1 MTLDLLFPN
10 FETLIRTPE
19 DVARLNE
26 AILQLAVQ
34 GKLVPQDAA
43 DEPAGELLKRIRAEK
58 RRLVKEGKLQE
69 SKVSR
74 RIEPADMPYELPE
87 SWEWVR
93 LGDAGIINP
102 RNNANDDLLV
112 SFIPMTLIR
121 DGIGGGHT
129 AQEALWQDIKKGFT
143 HFAEGDVGVAKI
155 TPCFQNRKSTVF
167 RGLTNGIGAGT
178 TELHIFRPLV
188 GTVLPEYVLSFVQ
201 TPQFIQNG
209 KTSMTGTAGQ
219 QRVPRSYVEEALFPL
234 PPLAEQ
240 RRIVAKV
247 ESLFAQTRAL
257 EVKLRQAQELRHHL
271 VDAVLHSAFD

>member
-1 MTLDLLFPN
+1 MSLDLLFPN

-34 GKLVPQDAA
+34 GKLVPQDPA
-43 DEPAGELLKRIRAEK
+43 DEPASELLKRIRAEK
-58 RRLVKEGKLQE
+58 RRLVKEGKLPE
-69 SKVSR
+69 AKVSHR
-74 RIEPADMPYELPE
+74 TEPAAMPYELPE
-87 SWEWVR
+87 SWVWVR
-93 LGDAGIINP
+93 LDDAGIINP
-102 RNNANDDLLV
+102 RNNADDDLLV
-112 SFIPMTLIR
+112 SFIPMTLIH

-129 AQEALWQDIKKGFT
+129 AQEALWRDIKKGFT

-201 TPQFIQNG
+201 TPQFIENG
-209 KTSMTGTAGQ
+209 KASMTGTAGQ
-219 QRVPRSYVEEALFPL
+219 QRVPRSYVDEALFPL

-257 EVKLRQAQELRHHL
+257 EGKLRQAEELRRKL
-271 VDAVLHSAFD
+271 TDAVLHSAFG